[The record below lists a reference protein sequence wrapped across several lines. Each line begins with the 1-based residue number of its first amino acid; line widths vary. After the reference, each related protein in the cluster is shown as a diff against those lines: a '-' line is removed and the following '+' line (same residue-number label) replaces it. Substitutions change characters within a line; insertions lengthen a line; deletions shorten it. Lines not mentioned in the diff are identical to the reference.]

1 MQFNF
6 ETVLVITCYLSDR
19 LATMAAGSSTRDLRQ
34 AAGINEVLN
43 PFDPEL
49 EVPCTEVHALCKQVC
64 KKSANYA
71 KQI

>member
-1 MQFNF
+1 MQCHF
-6 ETVLVITCYLSDR
+6 ETISVIILFRR
-19 LATMAAGSSTRDLRQ
+19 LATMTADSSTRDLRQ
-34 AAGINEVLN
+34 AAGINEVLD

-64 KKSANYA
+64 KNSANYV